1 MEKSNLNEKTIQ
13 INSVKFHWS
22 NKSKFKLHIPELSVD
37 KGEKVLLLGE
47 SGSGKT
53 TLLSLICGFLTPLSG
68 NIQLNEKLINDLSAT
83 KRDQY
88 RSDNIGIIFQQ
99 FNLLPYANVID
110 NILLPLHFS
119 KLRSANVSDQR
130 ETAISICQ
138 SLRLP
143 EDVVNMKASELSVGQ
158 QQRVAVARALVF
170 DPAVVLMDEPLGAL
184 DKNLRESM
192 QYEIKHIHESIG
204 VTVVYVTHDQS
215 EALTMSNRIAVFNDG
230 KVQQLSSPDKLYEEP
245 VNSFVAEFIGENN
258 TFAGQVTNMS
268 KDQCKVK
275 LNDGSEIIANPVSVK
290 SSGDNTTV
298 SLRPERALINTKE
311 KMDNNFKGKIEE
323 VIYHGD
329 HTRVRL
335 DILGNKEFILK
346 VPNSSANMDI
356 KMGNQINVSWNSHD
370 ARALDPK

>member
-1 MEKSNLNEKTIQ
+1 MSVNKEF
-13 INSVKFHWS
+13 VKFD
-22 NKSKFKLHIPELSVD
+22 KVD
-37 KGEKVLLLGE
+37 KSYDGKVLVVKDLQLNIAEGEFVTMLGP

-53 TLLSLICGFLTPLSG
+53 TCLMMLAGFETPTNGEIYLDGNAISSIPPHKRGIGMVFQNYALFPHMTVYENLAFPLRVRKIPKDEADKKIDKALSMVSLQGFAARMPGQLSG
-68 NIQLNEKLINDLSAT
+68 
-83 KRDQY
+83 
-88 RSDNIGIIFQQ
+88 
-99 FNLLPYANVID
+99 
-110 NILLPLHFS
+110 
-119 KLRSANVSDQR
+119 
-130 ETAISICQ
+130 
-138 SLRLP
+138 
-143 EDVVNMKASELSVGQ
+143 GQ
-158 QQRVAVARALVF
+158 QQRVAVARSLVF
-170 DPAVVLMDEPLGAL
+170 DPQLVLMDEPLGAL

-204 VTVVYVTHDQS
+204 VTVVYVTHDQG

-258 TFAGQVTNMS
+258 RFSGQVTDVS
-268 KDQCKVK
+268 KDKCKVK
-275 LNDGSEIIANPVSVK
+275 LDDGSEILANPIVVK
-290 SSGDNTTV
+290 SSGEKTIV

-311 KMDNNFKGKIEE
+311 KMENNFKGKIEE

-335 DILGNKEFILK
+335 NLLGNKDFILK

-356 KMGNQINVSWNSHD
+356 KLGNQINVSWNSFD